1 MKKRI
6 SAFILAIMMLLS
18 FASCA
23 EKKDTPDEKDGQ
35 SEENGSG
42 EFKGPLFIEELAYDY
57 DLSEYITLPDHSALE
72 LTYNFVET
80 TDEAVDTVIEEQL
93 IADGEQEAT
102 SDPAQKGDMVVYN
115 CVGKLMENG
124 SVIEQASGRTVVIG
138 GAAYV
143 EGFTENFIGLKTG
156 DAHTFEYIYP
166 MDYYVAELAGIP
178 VVYSVTVT
186 SVKKVTPAQLTDEY
200 VASLEIEGVTD
211 VNEYREYIREL
222 HSERAE
228 VENSQ
233 NLRDKVYSI
242 LSAGAVVHKYPEKE
256 YNYYYNIC
264 EKTNNTYATVNGIS
278 VEAYVN
284 QNYGS
289 REAYE
294 EYAKSYCEEHVLEDM
309 IMWTLAREYS
319 IEVDRE
325 EYLDEMEYGYANNAE
340 SYGVE
345 DKAEFEDVFGYDV
358 SEGILLKDAL
368 NAVVENAVIN
378 GK

>member
-1 MKKRI
+1 MKRRI

-18 FASCA
+18 FASCG
-23 EKKDTPDEKDGQ
+23 EKEEAPDEKDEQG
-35 SEENGSG
+35 ENNDSG
-42 EFKGPLFIEELAYDY
+42 EFKGPLFIEELTYDY

-93 IADGEQEAT
+93 IADGIQTET
-102 SDPAQKGDMVVYN
+102 LNPAERGDLVVYS
-115 CVGKLMENG
+115 CTGKLMESG
-124 SVIEQASGRTVVIG
+124 SIIEQANERTVVIG
-138 GAAYV
+138 GLAYV
-143 EGFTENFIGLKTG
+143 EGFTENFIGLKKG
-156 DAHTFEYIYP
+156 DSHSFEYIYP
-166 MDYYVAELAGIP
+166 MDFYVAELAGMP

-186 SVKKVTPAQLTDEY
+186 SVKKVTPAELNDEY
-200 VASLEIEGVTD
+200 AASLEIEGVNTAK
-211 VNEYREYIREL
+211 EYREYIRKL
-222 HSERAE
+222 HKERAD
-228 VENSQ
+228 VENAQ
-233 NLRDKVYSI
+233 NLRDKVYDI
-242 LSAGAVVHKYPEKE
+242 LLNGVTVHKYPEQE
-256 YNYYYNIC
+256 YEYYYNIC

-309 IMWTLAREYS
+309 IMWALVREYS
-319 IEVDRE
+319 VEVERD
-325 EYLDEMEYGYANNAE
+325 EYLDEMEYGYENNAE
-340 SYGVE
+340 GYGIR

-358 SEGILLKDAL
+358 SEGILFKNAL
-368 NAVVENAVIN
+368 NAVVEDAVIN